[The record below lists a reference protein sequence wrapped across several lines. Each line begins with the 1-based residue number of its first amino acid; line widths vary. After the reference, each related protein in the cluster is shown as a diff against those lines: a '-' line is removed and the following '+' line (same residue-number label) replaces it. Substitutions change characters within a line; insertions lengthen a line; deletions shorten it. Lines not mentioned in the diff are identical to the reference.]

1 MQAGRISGVVLL
13 AWLGA
18 CAGDG
23 GRQKTRNDSSGT
35 AAPSPPAAATSD
47 SDVATFRGAGT
58 EPFWAL
64 EVARGELRF
73 ITPEDTSGLRFR
85 REAPVTS
92 GDTLRWSAMAQGTT
106 IEVRVWP
113 SQCSDGMSDRVWTHR
128 AVVRVDSTTY
138 RGCAVQT

>member
-1 MQAGRISGVVLL
+1 MPSRRLSGVLLL

-18 CAGDG
+18 CAGG
-23 GRQKTRNDSSGT
+23 GGKREARSDSTGA
-35 AAPSPPAAATSD
+35 AAPSPAAAIPD
-47 SDVATFRGAGT
+47 SGVATFRMAGT

-64 EVARGELRF
+64 EIARRELRF
-73 ITPEDTSGLRFR
+73 ITPEDTSGLRFPR
-85 REAPVTS
+85 GPSVTS
-92 GDTLRWSAMAQGTT
+92 GDTLRWSAMAYGTT
-106 IEVRVWP
+106 IEARIWP

>member
-1 MQAGRISGVVLL
+1 MRAGRIAGVLLL

-23 GRQKTRNDSSGT
+23 GKHAARSDSAGT
-35 AAPSPPAAATSD
+35 AAPSPAAAAIPD
-47 SDVATFRGAGT
+47 SGIGTFRVAGT

-64 EVARGELRF
+64 EITRRELRF
-73 ITPEDTSGLRFR
+73 ITPEDTSGLRFPR
-85 REAPVTS
+85 DPSVTS
-92 GDTLRWSAMAQGTT
+92 GDTLRWSAMAYGTT
-106 IEVRVWP
+106 IEARIWP